1 MTDIV
6 KAEEI
11 VRIANDAITVDT
23 GTDWTAV
30 IALVFSVLSTI
41 GILWWQNYLR
51 KKDKEEQSLIR
62 ESDKKEEQ
70 IRIKKEDAVRKWN
83 ALYPYRIKF
92 YTEFYDALFRFLN
105 VCDKAKSDSYLAENI
120 KNQKENL
127 QEYRS
132 LFNKFTEEAKVLFD
146 EYIQSRV
153 RCVYDEI
160 DIFLNDIMVETID
173 NLDVLVKIDK
183 LKNIQY
189 HLSQKIK
196 VLMQNIKD
204 LKLDT
209 DLRQKFE
216 QILTMEGNKDE

>member
-1 MTDIV
+1 MNEIV
-6 KAEEI
+6 QKEEI
-11 VRIANDAITVDT
+11 VRIINDKLVIDT
-23 GTDWTAV
+23 GTDW
-30 IALVFSVLSTI
+30 IAIFALCFSIISTI
-41 GILWWQNYLR
+41 GILCWQNYLR
-51 KKDKEEQSLIR
+51 KKDKKEQVKIR
-62 ESDKKEEQ
+62 ENDKKEERQ
-70 IRIKKEDAVRKWN
+70 RIAKEDKVRKWN

-105 VCDKAKSDSYLAENI
+105 VCDKAKSHSYLAENI

-132 LFNKFTEEAKVLFD
+132 LFNKFTEDAKILFD

-183 LKNIQY
+183 QENVQY
-189 HLSQKIK
+189 HLSKKIK
-196 VLMQNIKD
+196 VLIQNIKD

-216 QILTMEGNKDE
+216 QILTMKGNEDE

>member
-1 MTDIV
+1 MNEIV
-6 KAEEI
+6 QKEEI
-11 VRIANDAITVDT
+11 VRIINDKLVIDT
-23 GTDWTAV
+23 GTDWTAI
-30 IALVFSVLSTI
+30 IALAFSILSTI
-41 GILWWQNYLR
+41 GILWWQNHLR
-51 KKDKEEQSLIR
+51 KK
-62 ESDKKEEQ
+62 DKKEEQ

-173 NLDVLVKIDK
+173 NLDFLVKIDK
-183 LKNIQY
+183 LENIQY

-196 VLMQNIKD
+196 ILIQNIKD

-216 QILTMEGNKDE
+216 QILTMKGNEDE

>member
-1 MTDIV
+1 MSEIV
-6 KAEEI
+6 QAEQI
-11 VRIANDAITVDT
+11 VRIANDALAVDT
-23 GTDWTAV
+23 GTDWTAI
-30 IALVFSVLSTI
+30 IALGFSILSTI

-51 KKDKEEQSLIR
+51 KKDKEEQSQIR

-70 IRIKKEDAVRKWN
+70 LRTKKEDAVRKWN

-153 RCVYDEI
+153 RCIYDEI
-160 DIFLNDIMVETID
+160 DMFLNDIMVETID
-173 NLDVLVKIDK
+173 KLDILVKIDK
-183 LKNIQY
+183 PENIQY

-196 VLMQNIKD
+196 VLIQNIKD

-216 QILTMEGNKDE
+216 QILTMKGNKDE